1 MTHTLHRSGT
11 EDSLTSDYVILVIP
25 AQGFNNE
32 GSAPKMRKALEII
45 LNHNPVNFGDMRTG
59 NYFRKGMKAILEN
72 TKENSIVHGVFTNK
86 KDLEECIAELK
97 EADLGMSTVV
107 TGLFDEVWDS
117 VKKVGLTPHSINLS
131 LGIWGKKE
139 LLPEE
144 DVLDIT
150 TMCGHHCVAPN
161 LVKKLVNDI
170 KKDKIC
176 VEEAARVLSRQCVC
190 GVVNPLRTEKI
201 LEKLKEE

>member
-11 EDSLTSDYVILVIP
+11 EDSLESDYIILVIP

-59 NYFRKGMKAILEN
+59 NYFRKGMKTILEN

-107 TGLFDEVWDS
+107 TGLFDEVWNS

-139 LLPEE
+139 LLPEK

-170 KKDKIC
+170 KKDKLC